1 MARRSHLGIPLLMC
15 AVLSLPG
22 TIVPIFCRADVAD
35 LAVGQWSGGGGLGF
49 LGSTPDGIAE
59 FAMNGHAD
67 YFTTPRF
74 SVGPLA
80 QYAGIGNDFMFG
92 LSVQAKGWWNLPN
105 ADTRLKLVL
114 QGGFGFISAGIK
126 DTDSQ
131 TANTYGSFLIPI
143 GIGLDYAMTSRL
155 AVTADLLLNFT
166 SLGETVRTNGREVDL
181 HTNLMPGFYL
191 GVRF

>member
-1 MARRSHLGIPLLMC
+1 MPRGFHLLIALCMC
-15 AVLSLPG
+15 TVLSLPG
-22 TIVPIFCRADVAD
+22 TIVPIVCRADVGD
-35 LAVGQWSGGGGLGF
+35 LAAGQWSGGGGLGF

-67 YFTTPRF
+67 YFVTPRF

-92 LSVQAKGWWNLPN
+92 LSVQAKVWWNLPN
-105 ADTRLKLVL
+105 TDNRLKLVL
-114 QGGFGFISAGIK
+114 QGGLGFISAGIK
-126 DTDSQ
+126 DTDSR
-131 TANTYGSFLIPI
+131 TANTYGSFLIPV
-143 GIGLDYAMTSRL
+143 GAGLDYAITPKL

-166 SLGETVRTNGREVDL
+166 SLGETVRAGGREFDL